1 MQLAG
6 GVLESADET
15 VAVSTESGYKNPLGT
30 VNEGWGEVFMGA
42 TMESVLVGYN
52 DPRLIKY
59 YSKAE
64 GGDIKDEKGNLIIAE
79 RNKIAGTYKGVPQGT
94 GVTVKDENRYRL
106 HSKSTITKQT
116 DAILMTAAE
125 VWFLRAEAALRGF
138 TSENVKDCYEKGIT
152 VSCQQ
157 WGVNVGDYLTK

>member
-1 MQLAG
+1 MSAPDLARAEVAKAMDATAG

-79 RNKIAGTYKGVPQGT
+79 RNKIAGTYKGVPQRNRSYCKKT
-94 GVTVKDENRYRL
+94 RTVTVCIPRVRLPNRPML
-106 HSKSTITKQT
+106 S
-116 DAILMTAAE
+116 
-125 VWFLRAEAALRGF
+125 
-138 TSENVKDCYEKGIT
+138 
-152 VSCQQ
+152 
-157 WGVNVGDYLTK
+157 